1 MTFQSSVVNMS
12 SKNYLFTSESVT
24 EGHPD
29 KVCDQVSD
37 AILDELFKQDKK
49 SRVAVE
55 TATTA
60 GLAIVMGEITTSGYV
75 EFQKVV
81 RDVIRDIGYT
91 KPEYLFD
98 YRTCGV
104 LASIH
109 EQSPDI
115 AQGVDTDKQHEQGAG
130 DQGIMFG
137 YACRETPE
145 LMPMPIM
152 LSHKLAHKL
161 AEVRK
166 NGTLPYLRPDGK
178 TQVTLEY
185 KDHTPSRV
193 HTVVLAAQHD
203 ENITLDKLR
212 KDITE
217 EVVKPV
223 CGKLYDSK
231 TIVVI
236 NGTGK
241 FVLGGPA
248 ADTGV
253 TGRKIIVDT
262 YGGRG
267 HHGGGCFSGKDP
279 SKVDRSGAYM
289 ARYVAKN
296 IVAAGLAD
304 ICEVQISYVIGVAKP
319 LSVFVDTRG
328 TSKIPVEKIEKLVV
342 DHFSFK
348 PADMI
353 KQLDLLRPIYKRT
366 AAYGHFG
373 RTEPE
378 FTWERTDMAAKLR
391 SEAGL

>member
-1 MTFQSSVVNMS
+1 MS

-29 KVCDQVSD
+29 KLCDQVSD
-37 AILDELFKQDKK
+37 AILDELLKQDPK

-55 TATTA
+55 TAATA
-60 GLAIVMGEITTSGYV
+60 GLVIVMGEITTAGYV

-81 RDVIRDIGYT
+81 RDVIKDVGYT

-104 LASIH
+104 LASITA
-109 EQSPDI
+109 QSPDI
-115 AQGVDTDKQHEQGAG
+115 AQGVNVSKEHEQGAG

-137 YACRETPE
+137 YANRETPE
-145 LMPMPIM
+145 LMPLPIM
-152 LSHKLAHKL
+152 LSHKLARRL

-166 NGTLPYLRPDGK
+166 NGTIPYLRPDGK
-178 TQVTLEY
+178 TQVTIEY
-185 KDHTPSRV
+185 NDHKPKRA
-193 HTVVLAAQHD
+193 HTIVVATQHD
-203 ENITLDKLR
+203 ENITLEKIK
-212 KDITE
+212 KDVIE
-217 EVVKPV
+217 HVVKPV
-223 CGKLYDSK
+223 CGSYYDAD
-231 TIVVI
+231 TIVHV

-241 FVLGGPA
+241 FVLGGPT

-279 SKVDRSGAYM
+279 SKVDRSGAYT
-289 ARYVAKN
+289 ARWVAKN
-296 IVAAGLAD
+296 VVAAGLAD
-304 ICEVQISYVIGVAKP
+304 ICEVQISYVIGMAKP

-328 TSKIPVEKIEKLVV
+328 TSKIPVEKIEELIKEHV
-342 DHFSFK
+342 SFK

-353 KQLDLLRPIYKRT
+353 RNLDLLRPIYKKT

-378 FTWERTDMAAKLR
+378 FLWEKTNLAEKLR

>member
-1 MTFQSSVVNMS
+1 MS

-29 KVCDQVSD
+29 KLCDQVSD
-37 AILDELFKQDKK
+37 AILDELLKQDRK

-55 TATTA
+55 TAATS
-60 GLAIVMGEITTSGYV
+60 GLVAVMGEITTTGYV

-115 AQGVDTDKQHEQGAG
+115 AQGVDAGKEHEQGAG

-137 YACRETPE
+137 YANRETPE
-145 LMPMPIM
+145 LMPLPIM
-152 LSHKLAHKL
+152 LSHKLARRL

-178 TQVTLEY
+178 TQVTIEY
-185 KDHTPSRV
+185 RDHQPKRA
-193 HTVVLAAQHD
+193 HTVVIATQHD
-203 ENITLDKLR
+203 EDVSLDKIR
-212 KDITE
+212 KDVIE
-217 EVVKPV
+217 EVIRPV
-223 CGKLYDSK
+223 CGGYFDSN
-231 TIVVI
+231 TIVHV

-279 SKVDRSGAYM
+279 SKVDRSGAYT
-289 ARYVAKN
+289 ARWVAKN
-296 IVAAGLAD
+296 VVAAGLAD

-328 TSKIPVEKIEKLVV
+328 TAKVPVEKIEELIKEHV
-342 DHFSFK
+342 SFK

-353 KQLDLLRPIYKRT
+353 KNLDLLRPIYRKT
-366 AAYGHFG
+366 ACYGHFG
-373 RTEPE
+373 REEPE
-378 FTWERTDMAAKLR
+378 FTWEKANIAEKLR

>member
-1 MTFQSSVVNMS
+1 MS
-12 SKNYLFTSESVT
+12 SKNYLFSSESVT

-29 KVCDQVSD
+29 KLCDQISD
-37 AILDELFKQDKK
+37 AILDELLKQDPR

-55 TATTA
+55 TATTS
-60 GLAIVMGEITTSGYV
+60 GLAIVMGEITTKGYV
-75 EFQKVV
+75 EFQSVV
-81 RDVIRDIGYT
+81 RNVIKGIGYT
-91 KPEYLFD
+91 KPDYLFD

-104 LASIH
+104 LASIT

-115 AQGVDTDKQHEQGAG
+115 AQGVDTSKEHEQGAG

-137 YACRETPE
+137 YANKETPE
-145 LMPMPIM
+145 LMPIPIM
-152 LSHKLAHKL
+152 LAHKL
-161 AEVRK
+161 AFRLAQVRK
-166 NGTLPYLRPDGK
+166 DGTLPYLRPDGK
-178 TQVTLEY
+178 TQVTMEY
-185 KDHTPSRV
+185 QDHKVSRA

-203 ENITLDKLR
+203 PDVSMDKLK
-212 KDITE
+212 KDILET
-217 EVVKPV
+217 VVKPV
-223 CGKLYDSK
+223 CGEWYDAN
-231 TIVVI
+231 TIVHI

-304 ICEVQISYVIGVAKP
+304 QCEVQISYVIGVAKP
-319 LSVFVDTRG
+319 LSVFVDARG
-328 TSKIPVEKIEKLVV
+328 SEKIPVEKIEQLVR

-353 KQLDLLRPIYKRT
+353 KKLDLLRPIYKKT

-373 RTEPE
+373 REDPD
-378 FTWERTDMAAKLR
+378 FTWEKTDMAKKLR

>member
-1 MTFQSSVVNMS
+1 MS

-29 KVCDQVSD
+29 KLCDQVSD
-37 AILDELFKQDKK
+37 RILDELLKQDPK

-55 TATTA
+55 AATTA
-60 GLAIVMGEITTSGYV
+60 GLVAVMGEITTSGYV
-75 EFQKVV
+75 EFQSAV
-81 RDVIRDIGYT
+81 RDVIKEIGYT

-104 LASIH
+104 LSSIH
-109 EQSPDI
+109 EQSPEI
-115 AQGVDTDKQHEQGAG
+115 AQGVNTSESHEQGAG

-137 YACRETPE
+137 KAMRETPE
-145 LMPMPIM
+145 LMPAPIM
-152 LSHKLAHKL
+152 YAHKLAMKL

-178 TQVTLEY
+178 SQITIEY
-185 KDHTPSRV
+185 KDHTPARA

-203 ENITLDKLR
+203 EDVLLDKLKADLLEMVIR
-212 KDITE
+212 
-217 EVVKPV
+217 PV
-223 CGKLYDSK
+223 CGDLFDSN
-231 TIVVI
+231 TMVHV

-253 TGRKIIVDT
+253 TGRKIIIDT

-279 SKVDRSGAYM
+279 SKVDRSGSYM

-304 ICEVQISYVIGVAKP
+304 QCEVQISYVIGIAKP

-328 TSKIPVEKIEKLVV
+328 TAKIPVEKIEKLVSE
-342 DHFSFK
+342 HFSFK
-348 PADMI
+348 PAEMI
-353 KQLDLLRPIYKRT
+353 QKLDLLRPIYMKT
-366 AAYGHFG
+366 ACYGHFG
-373 RTEPE
+373 RELPE
-378 FTWERTDMAAKLR
+378 FTWENTDMAEKLR
-391 SEAGL
+391 GEAGL

>member
-1 MTFQSSVVNMS
+1 MS

-29 KVCDQVSD
+29 KMCDQVSD
-37 AILDELFKQDKK
+37 AILDELLRQDPK

-55 TATTA
+55 SAATA
-60 GLAIVMGEITTSGYV
+60 GLMLVMGEITTSGYV
-75 EFQKVV
+75 EFQKLV

-104 LASIH
+104 LASITA
-109 EQSPDI
+109 QSPDI
-115 AQGVDTDKQHEQGAG
+115 AQGVDSSAAHEQGAG

-137 YACRETPE
+137 YANRETPE
-145 LMPMPIM
+145 LMPLPIM
-152 LSHKLAHKL
+152 LSHKLAKRL

-166 NGTLPYLRPDGK
+166 DGTLPYLRPDGK
-178 TQVTLEY
+178 TQVTIEY
-185 KDHTPSRV
+185 NDHRPKRA
-193 HTVVLAAQHD
+193 HTIVVATQHD
-203 ENITLDKLR
+203 GDISLEKIK
-212 KDITE
+212 KDVVE
-217 EVVKPV
+217 HVVKPV
-223 CGKLYDSK
+223 CGDYFDSN
-231 TIVVI
+231 TLVHV

-279 SKVDRSGAYM
+279 SKVDRSGAYT
-289 ARYVAKN
+289 ARWVAKN
-296 IVAAGLAD
+296 VVAAGLAD

-328 TSKIPVEKIEKLVV
+328 TAKIPVERIEQLII
-342 DHFSFK
+342 DNFSFK

-353 KQLDLLRPIYKRT
+353 KRLDLLRPIYRKT

-373 RTEPE
+373 RTGPE
-378 FTWERTDMAAKLR
+378 FTWEKTDMAERLR

>member
-1 MTFQSSVVNMS
+1 MT
-12 SKNYLFTSESVT
+12 SKNYLFSSESVT

-29 KVCDQVSD
+29 KLCDQVSD
-37 AILDELFKQDKK
+37 AILDELLKQDPK

-60 GLAIVMGEITTSGYV
+60 GLVVVMGEITTRGYV
-75 EFQKVV
+75 EFQQVV
-81 RDVIRDIGYT
+81 RDVIRDIGYV

-104 LASIH
+104 LSSIH

-115 AQGVDTDKQHEQGAG
+115 AQGVNSTAEKEQGAG

-137 YACRETPE
+137 YASRETPQ

-152 LSHKLAHKL
+152 LAHQLARKL

-185 KDHTPSRV
+185 EGHAPKRL
-193 HTVVLAAQHD
+193 HTVVVAAQHD
-203 ENITLDKLR
+203 ENVTLDKIRRDVLETV
-212 KDITE
+212 I
-217 EVVKPV
+217 KPV
-223 CGKLYDSK
+223 CGDLFDSN
-231 TIVVI
+231 TIVHI

-304 ICEVQISYVIGVAKP
+304 QCEVQISYVIGVAKP

-328 TSKIPVEKIEKLVV
+328 TAKVPVEKIEKLVF

-353 KQLDLLRPIYKRT
+353 KKLDLLRPIYRKT
-366 AAYGHFG
+366 AVYGHFG
-373 RTEPE
+373 REEPE
-378 FTWERTDMAAKLR
+378 FTWEKTDMAKILR
-391 SEAGL
+391 EEAGL

>member
-1 MTFQSSVVNMS
+1 MS
-12 SKNYLFTSESVT
+12 SKNYLFSSESVT

-37 AILDELFKQDKK
+37 AILDGLLKKDPK

-55 TATTA
+55 TAATA
-60 GLAIVMGEITTSGYV
+60 GMVIVMGEITTSAYV
-75 EFQKVV
+75 EFQNIV
-81 RDVIRDIGYT
+81 REVIKDIGYT

-98 YRTCGV
+98 YRSCGV
-104 LASIH
+104 LAAIN

-115 AQGVDTDKQHEQGAG
+115 AQGVDTSKEHEQGAG

-137 YACRETPE
+137 YATRETKE
-145 LMPMPIM
+145 LMPLPIM
-152 LSHKLAHKL
+152 LAHKL
-161 AEVRK
+161 AKRLSDVRK
-166 NGTLPYLRPDGK
+166 DGTLPYLRPDGK
-178 TQVTLEY
+178 TQITMEY
-185 KDHTPSRV
+185 KDHKAARA

-203 ENITLDKLR
+203 PEATLERIR
-212 KDITE
+212 KDVLE

-223 CGKLYDSK
+223 CGEWFDSK
-231 TIVVI
+231 TIVHV

-304 ICEVQISYVIGVAKP
+304 QCEVQISYVIGVAKP

-328 TSKIPVEKIEKLVV
+328 TSKVPIERIEKAVL
-342 DHFSFK
+342 DNFSFK

-353 KQLDLLRPIYKRT
+353 KRLDLLRPIYKKT

-373 RTEPE
+373 REEPE
-378 FTWERTDMAAKLR
+378 FTWEKTDMADKLR

>member
-1 MTFQSSVVNMS
+1 MA
-12 SKNYLFTSESVT
+12 KNYLFSSESVT

-29 KVCDQVSD
+29 KMCDQISD
-37 AILDELFKQDKK
+37 AILDDLLKQDKH

-55 TATTA
+55 TATTS
-60 GLAIVMGEITTSGYV
+60 GLVVVMGEITSEGYC
-75 EFQKVV
+75 EFQRLV
-81 RDVIRDIGYT
+81 REVIKGIGYT
-91 KPEYLFD
+91 KPDYLFD

-104 LASIH
+104 LASIN

-115 AQGVDTDKQHEQGAG
+115 AQGVDTDGKKEQGAG

-137 YACRETPE
+137 YATKETPQ
-145 LMPMPIM
+145 LMPLPIM
-152 LSHKLAHKL
+152 LAHQLARRL
-161 AEVRK
+161 ATVRK
-166 NGTLPYLRPDGK
+166 DGTLPYLRPDGK
-178 TQVTLEY
+178 TQVTVEY
-185 KDHTPSRV
+185 NQAHQPQRV
-193 HTVVLAAQHD
+193 HTVVIAAQHD
-203 ENITLDKLR
+203 DDVSLDKIK
-212 KDITE
+212 KDVLEQVI
-217 EVVKPV
+217 KPV
-223 CGKLYDSK
+223 CGARFDKD
-231 TIVVI
+231 TIVHV

-241 FVLGGPA
+241 FVLGGPT

-304 ICEVQISYVIGVAKP
+304 TCEVQISYVIGVAKP
-319 LSVFVDTRG
+319 LSIFLDTRG
-328 TSKIPVEKIEKLVV
+328 TEKIPVEMIESVIANN
-342 DHFSFK
+342 FSFK

-353 KQLDLLRPIYKRT
+353 ARLDLLRPIYRKT

-373 RTEPE
+373 REEPE
-378 FTWERTDMAAKLR
+378 FTWEKTDMAKKLR

>member
-1 MTFQSSVVNMS
+1 MT
-12 SKNYLFTSESVT
+12 SKNYLFSSESVT

-29 KVCDQVSD
+29 KLCDQISD
-37 AILDELFKQDKK
+37 AALDELLKQDKK

-55 TATTA
+55 AIATA
-60 GLAIVMGEITTSGYV
+60 GLVAVMGEITTSGYV
-75 EFQKVV
+75 EFQKLV
-81 RDVIRDIGYT
+81 RDVIKDIGYT

-104 LASIH
+104 IASIH

-115 AQGVDTDKQHEQGAG
+115 AVGVDSSAEHEQGAG

-137 YACRETPE
+137 FANRETPE

-152 LSHKLAHKL
+152 LAHRLAMRL

-166 NGTLPYLRPDGK
+166 DGTLPYLRPDGK

-185 KDHTPSRV
+185 KDHKPLRV
-193 HTVVLAAQHD
+193 HTVVIASQHD
-203 ENITLDKLR
+203 EDAELDKLK
-212 KDITE
+212 KDVTE
-217 EVVKPV
+217 EVIKPV
-223 CGKLYDSK
+223 CGDMFDDK
-231 TIVVI
+231 TIIHV

-248 ADTGV
+248 ADTGM
-253 TGRKIIVDT
+253 TGRKTILDS
-262 YGGRG
+262 YGGKG
-267 HHGGGCFSGKDP
+267 HHGGGAYSGKDP
-279 SKVDRSGAYM
+279 SKVDRSGSYM

-304 ICEVQISYVIGVAKP
+304 QCEVQVSYVIGVAKP

-328 TSKIPVEKIEKLVV
+328 TSKVPVEKIEELVKE
-342 DHFSFK
+342 HFSFK

-353 KQLDLLRPIYKRT
+353 ELLDLLQPIYRRT
-366 AAYGHFG
+366 ACYGHFG
-373 RTEPE
+373 REE
-378 FTWERTDMAAKLR
+378 KGFTWEKTDMAEKLR

>member
-1 MTFQSSVVNMS
+1 MTSV
-12 SKNYLFTSESVT
+12 NYLFTSESVT

-29 KVCDQVSD
+29 KLCDQISD
-37 AILDELFKQDKK
+37 SILDELLKQDPKA
-49 SRVAVE
+49 RVAVE
-55 TATTA
+55 TAATA
-60 GLAIVMGEITTSGYV
+60 GLVAVMGEITTTGYV
-75 EFQKVV
+75 EFQTVV
-81 RDVIRDIGYT
+81 RNLIRNVGYT

-115 AQGVDTDKQHEQGAG
+115 AQGVNVTPQHEQGAG

-137 YACRETPE
+137 CAMRETPE
-145 LMPMPIM
+145 LMPLPIM
-152 LSHKLAHKL
+152 YAHRLARRL

-178 TQVTLEY
+178 SQITIEY
-185 KDHTPSRV
+185 RDHKPFRA

-203 ENITLDKLR
+203 ENVSLDKLR
-212 KDITE
+212 KDLLE
-217 EVVKPV
+217 EVIKPV
-223 CGKLYDSK
+223 CGELYDDR
-231 TIVVI
+231 TIVHI

-253 TGRKIIVDT
+253 TGRKIILDT

-296 IVAAGLAD
+296 IVAAGIAD
-304 ICEVQISYVIGVAKP
+304 HCEVQISYVIGVAKP

-328 TSKIPVEKIEKLVV
+328 TAKIPVGKIEELVKE
-342 DHFSFK
+342 HFSFK

-353 KQLDLLRPIYKRT
+353 KKLDLLRPIYLKT
-366 AAYGHFG
+366 ACYGHFG
-373 RTEPE
+373 REEPE
-378 FTWERTDMAAKLR
+378 FTWEKTDMAEKLR

>member
-1 MTFQSSVVNMS
+1 MS
-12 SKNYLFTSESVT
+12 SKKYLFSSESVT

-29 KVCDQVSD
+29 KMCDQVSD
-37 AILDELFKQDKK
+37 AILDELLKQDPK

-55 TATTA
+55 SAATA
-60 GLAIVMGEITTSGYV
+60 GLMAVMGEITTSGYV

-81 RDVIRDIGYT
+81 RGVIKDIGYT
-91 KPEYLFD
+91 QPEYLYD

-104 LASIH
+104 LASIT

-115 AQGVDTDKQHEQGAG
+115 AQGVNITQEREQGAG

-137 YACRETPE
+137 YASHETPQ
-145 LMPMPIM
+145 LMPLPIM
-152 LSHKLAHKL
+152 LAHGLARRL

-178 TQVTLEY
+178 TQVSIEY
-185 KDHTPSRV
+185 ENHQPKRV
-193 HTVVLAAQHD
+193 HTVVIAAQHD
-203 ENITLDKLR
+203 PDVSLDKIR
-212 KDITE
+212 KDILDT
-217 EVVKPV
+217 VIRPV
-223 CGKLYDSK
+223 CGDWYDAN
-231 TIVVI
+231 TLVHV

-267 HHGGGCFSGKDP
+267 HHGGGAFSGKDP
-279 SKVDRSGAYM
+279 SKVDRSGAYT

-304 ICEVQISYVIGVAKP
+304 QCEVQISYVIGVAKP

-328 TSKIPVEKIEKLVV
+328 TNKIPVERIEQLIR
-342 DHFSFK
+342 DRFSFK

-353 KQLDLLRPIYKRT
+353 KKLDLLRPIYRPT

-373 RTEPE
+373 REEPG
-378 FTWERTDMAAKLR
+378 FTWERTDMAAQLR

>member
-1 MTFQSSVVNMS
+1 MT
-12 SKNYLFTSESVT
+12 SKNYLFSSESVT

-29 KVCDQVSD
+29 KLCDQVSD
-37 AILDELFKQDKK
+37 AILDELLKQDPK

-60 GLAIVMGEITTSGYV
+60 GLVVVMGEITTTGYV
-75 EFQKVV
+75 EFQQVV
-81 RDVIRDIGYT
+81 RDVIRDVGYV

-104 LASIH
+104 LSSIH

-115 AQGVDTDKQHEQGAG
+115 AQGVNPTAEKEQGAG

-137 YACRETPE
+137 YASRETPQ

-152 LSHKLAHKL
+152 LAHQLARKL

-185 KDHTPSRV
+185 EGHVPKRL
-193 HTVVLAAQHD
+193 HTVVVAAQHD
-203 ENITLDKLR
+203 ENVMLDKIR
-212 KDITE
+212 RDILET
-217 EVVKPV
+217 VIKPV
-223 CGKLYDSK
+223 CGDLFDSN
-231 TIVVI
+231 TIVHI

-304 ICEVQISYVIGVAKP
+304 QCEVQISYVIGVAKP

-328 TSKIPVEKIEKLVV
+328 TAKVPVEKIEKLVF

-353 KQLDLLRPIYKRT
+353 KKLDLLRPIYRKT
-366 AAYGHFG
+366 AVYGHFG
-373 RTEPE
+373 REEPE
-378 FTWERTDMAAKLR
+378 FTWEKKDMAKILR
-391 SEAGL
+391 EEAGL

>member
-1 MTFQSSVVNMS
+1 MS
-12 SKNYLFTSESVT
+12 SKNYLFSYESVT

-29 KVCDQVSD
+29 KLCDQVSD
-37 AILDELFKQDKK
+37 SILDELLKQDPK

-55 TATTA
+55 TAATA
-60 GLAIVMGEITTSGYV
+60 GLAIVMGEITTKGYV
-75 EFQKVV
+75 EFQSVI
-81 RDVIRDIGYT
+81 RDVIRGIGYA

-104 LASIH
+104 LASIT

-115 AQGVDTDKQHEQGAG
+115 AQGVDTSKEHEQGAG

-137 YACRETPE
+137 YANRETPE
-145 LMPMPIM
+145 LMPIPIM
-152 LSHKLAHKL
+152 LAHKL
-161 AEVRK
+161 ARRLAQVRK
-166 NGTLPYLRPDGK
+166 DGTLPYLRPDGK
-178 TQVTLEY
+178 TQVTMEY
-185 KDHTPSRV
+185 KDHKVARA

-203 ENITLDKLR
+203 PDVSMDKLKR
-212 KDITE
+212 DILET
-217 EVVKPV
+217 VVKPV
-223 CGKLYDSK
+223 CGDWYDK
-231 TIVVI
+231 DTIVHI

-304 ICEVQISYVIGVAKP
+304 QCEVQISYVIGVAKP
-319 LSVFVDTRG
+319 LSVFVDARG
-328 TSKIPVEKIEKLVV
+328 SEKVPTEKIEQLVL

-353 KQLDLLRPIYKRT
+353 KKLDLLRPIYKKT

-373 RTEPE
+373 REEPD
-378 FTWERTDMAAKLR
+378 FTWEKTDMAKKLR

>member
-1 MTFQSSVVNMS
+1 MT
-12 SKNYLFTSESVT
+12 SKNYCFSSESVT

-29 KVCDQVSD
+29 KICDQVSD
-37 AILDELFKQDKK
+37 AILDELLRQDKH

-55 TATTA
+55 TAVTA
-60 GLAIVMGEITTSGYV
+60 GLALVMGEITTGGYV
-75 EFQKVV
+75 EFQKTI
-81 RDVIRDIGYT
+81 REVIRDIGYT

-98 YRTCGV
+98 HRTCGV

-115 AQGVDTDKQHEQGAG
+115 AQGVDNSKEHEQGAG

-137 YACRETPE
+137 FATNETPE
-145 LMPMPIM
+145 LMPLPIA
-152 LSHKLAHKL
+152 LAHKL
-161 AEVRK
+161 ARRLAKVRK
-166 NGTLPYLRPDGK
+166 DGTIPYLRPDGK

-185 KDHTPSRV
+185 AGHVPKRA
-193 HTVVLAAQHD
+193 HTVVVAAQHD
-203 ENITLDKLR
+203 GDVQLERVKRDVL
-212 KDITE
+212 E

-223 CGKLYDSK
+223 CGDYFDPR
-231 TIVVI
+231 TIVHV

-253 TGRKIIVDT
+253 TGRKIIIDT

-304 ICEVQISYVIGVAKP
+304 QCEVQISYVIGVAKP
-319 LSVFVDTRG
+319 LSVFIETRG
-328 TSKIPVEKIEKLVV
+328 TAKVPEEKIEQLVQ

-353 KQLDLLRPIYKRT
+353 RKLDLLRPIYRQT

-373 RTEPE
+373 REEPD
-378 FTWERTDMAAKLR
+378 FTWERTDMAEKLR
-391 SEAGL
+391 AEAGL

>member
-1 MTFQSSVVNMS
+1 MS

-29 KVCDQVSD
+29 KLCDQVSD
-37 AILDELFKQDKK
+37 AILDELIKQDPK

-60 GLAIVMGEITTSGYV
+60 GLVVVMGEITTTGYV
-75 EFQKVV
+75 EFQKIV
-81 RDVIRDIGYT
+81 RDVVRDIGYN

-98 YRTCGV
+98 HRTCGV

-115 AQGVDTDKQHEQGAG
+115 AQGVDTSKEHEQGAG

-137 YACRETPE
+137 YASRETPE

-152 LSHKLAHKL
+152 LAHKLAKKL

-166 NGTLPYLRPDGK
+166 DGTLPYLRPDGK

-185 KDHTPSRV
+185 NDHKPKRV

-203 ENITLDKLR
+203 ENVSLDKLR
-212 KDITE
+212 KDVTE
-217 EVVKPV
+217 QVVKPV
-223 CGKLYDSK
+223 LGGMFDSN
-231 TIVVI
+231 TIIVV

-253 TGRKIIVDT
+253 TGRKIIIDT

-267 HHGGGCFSGKDP
+267 HHGGGCFSGKDA

-304 ICEVQISYVIGVAKP
+304 QCEVQVSYVIGVAKP
-319 LSVFVDTRG
+319 LSVFIDTRG
-328 TSKIPVEKIEKLVV
+328 TAKIPVEKIEKLVV
-342 DHFSFK
+342 DHISFK

-353 KQLDLLRPIYKRT
+353 KNLELLRPIYKKT

-378 FTWERTDMAAKLR
+378 FTWERTDLAKKLR

>member
-1 MTFQSSVVNMS
+1 MS

-29 KVCDQVSD
+29 KLCDQISD
-37 AILDELFKQDKK
+37 AVLDDLLRQDPK
-49 SRVAVE
+49 SRVAAE
-55 TATTA
+55 AATTA
-60 GLAIVMGEITTSGYV
+60 GLVVVMGEITTKGYC
-75 EFQKVV
+75 EFQQVV
-81 RDVIRDIGYT
+81 RDVIKDIGYT
-91 KPEYLFD
+91 KPDYLFD

-104 LASIH
+104 LASIQR
-109 EQSPDI
+109 QSPDI
-115 AQGVDTDKQHEQGAG
+115 AQGVDSSTKHEQGAG

-137 YACRETPE
+137 YANNETPE

-152 LSHKLAHKL
+152 LAHKLARKL

-185 KDHTPSRV
+185 KDHKPARV
-193 HTVVLAAQHD
+193 HTVVIAAQHD
-203 ENITLDKLR
+203 DNVSLDKMR
-212 KDITE
+212 KEVLDA
-217 EVVKPV
+217 VVKPV
-223 CGKLYDSK
+223 CGDLFDSK
-231 TIVVI
+231 TIAHV
-236 NGTGK
+236 NGTGR

-248 ADTGV
+248 ADSGM
-253 TGRKIIVDT
+253 TGRKIILDT

-267 HHGGGCFSGKDP
+267 HHGGGAFSGKDP

-289 ARYVAKN
+289 SRYVAKN

-304 ICEVQISYVIGVAKP
+304 QCEVQVSYAIGVAKP
-319 LSVFVDTRG
+319 LSVFVDTKG
-328 TSKIPVEKIEKLVV
+328 TSKVPVERIEQLVL

-348 PADMI
+348 PAEMI
-353 KQLDLLRPIYKRT
+353 EYLNLLRPIYRKT

-373 RTEPE
+373 REEPE
-378 FTWERTDMAAKLR
+378 FTWEKTDMAKKLR

>member
-1 MTFQSSVVNMS
+1 MS
-12 SKNYLFTSESVT
+12 SKNYLFSSESVT

-29 KVCDQVSD
+29 KLCDQVSD
-37 AILDELFKQDKK
+37 AILDELLKQDSR

-60 GLAIVMGEITTSGYV
+60 GLIAVMGEITTKGYV
-75 EFQKVV
+75 EFQSLI
-81 RDVIRDIGYT
+81 REVIKDIGYN

-115 AQGVDTDKQHEQGAG
+115 AQGVNVSSEHEQGAG

-137 YACRETPE
+137 YAIRETPQ
-145 LMPMPIM
+145 LMPLPIM
-152 LSHKLAHKL
+152 LAHQLSKKL

-178 TQVTLEY
+178 SQVTIEY
-185 KDHTPSRV
+185 KDHKAIRA

-203 ENITLDKLR
+203 ENITLEKLR

-217 EVVKPV
+217 VVIKPV
-223 CGKLYDSK
+223 CGEWYDEN
-231 TIVVI
+231 TLVYI

-296 IVAAGLAD
+296 VVAAGLAD
-304 ICEVQISYVIGVAKP
+304 QCEVQISYVIGVAKP

-328 TSKIPVEKIEKLVV
+328 TNKIPVEKIEEIIMNN
-342 DHFSFK
+342 FSLK
-348 PADMI
+348 PADMV
-353 KQLDLLRPIYKRT
+353 KKLDLLRPIYRKT

-373 RTEPE
+373 REEPE
-378 FTWERTDMAAKLR
+378 FTWERTDMAEKLK

>member
-1 MTFQSSVVNMS
+1 MS

-29 KVCDQVSD
+29 KMCDQVSD
-37 AILDELFKQDKK
+37 AILDELLRQDPK

-55 TATTA
+55 TAVTS
-60 GLAIVMGEITTSGYV
+60 GLMVVMGEITTSGYV

-81 RDVIRDIGYT
+81 RDTIRDIGYT
-91 KPEYLFD
+91 KPDYLFD

-104 LASIH
+104 LASIN

-115 AQGVDTDKQHEQGAG
+115 AQGVNAAAGREQGAG

-137 YACRETPE
+137 YANRETPE
-145 LMPMPIM
+145 LMPLPIM
-152 LSHKLAHKL
+152 LSHKLARKL
-161 AEVRK
+161 AEVRRD
-166 NGTLPYLRPDGK
+166 GTLPYLRPDGK
-178 TQVTLEY
+178 TQVTVEY
-185 KDHTPSRV
+185 NDHQPKRA
-193 HTVVLAAQHD
+193 HTIVIAAQHD
-203 ENITLDKLR
+203 ENATLDKIK
-212 KDITE
+212 KDVVE
-217 EVVKPV
+217 HVVKPV
-223 CGKLYDSK
+223 CGDYFDSN
-231 TIVVI
+231 TIVHV

-241 FVLGGPA
+241 FVIGGPTS
-248 ADTGV
+248 DTGV

-279 SKVDRSGAYM
+279 SKVDRSGAYA
-289 ARYVAKN
+289 ARWVAKN
-296 IVAAGLAD
+296 VVAAGLAD

-328 TSKIPVEKIEKLVV
+328 TAKIPVEKIEQLIME
-342 DHFSFK
+342 HFSFK

-353 KQLDLLRPIYKRT
+353 KNLDLLRPIYKKT
-366 AAYGHFG
+366 ACYGHFG
-373 RTEPE
+373 RVEPE
-378 FTWERTDMAAKLR
+378 FTWEKTDMAEKLR

>member
-1 MTFQSSVVNMS
+1 MS
-12 SKNYLFTSESVT
+12 SKNYCFSSESVT

-29 KVCDQVSD
+29 KICDQVSD
-37 AILDELFKQDKK
+37 AVLDELLRQDRK

-60 GLAIVMGEITTSGYV
+60 GLVIVMGEITTNGYV

-115 AQGVDTDKQHEQGAG
+115 AQGVDNSKEHEQGAG

-137 YACRETPE
+137 FATNETPE
-145 LMPMPIM
+145 LMPLPIT
-152 LSHKLAHKL
+152 LAHKL
-161 AEVRK
+161 SKRLADVRK
-166 NGTLPYLRPDGK
+166 DGTLPYLRPDGK

-185 KDHTPSRV
+185 KDHKPKRA
-193 HTVVLAAQHD
+193 HTVVIAAQHD
-203 ENITLDKLR
+203 ENVSLDKVK
-212 KDITE
+212 KDIRE

-223 CGKLYDSK
+223 CGDFFDPN
-231 TIVVI
+231 TIVHV

-253 TGRKIIVDT
+253 TGRKIIIDT

-304 ICEVQISYVIGVAKP
+304 QCEVQISYVIGVAKP
-319 LSVFVDTRG
+319 LSIFIETRG
-328 TSKIPVEKIEKLVV
+328 TAKVPVETIERIVA
-342 DHFSFK
+342 DQFSFK
-348 PADMI
+348 PVDMI
-353 KQLDLLRPIYKRT
+353 ERLDLLRPIYRKT
-366 AAYGHFG
+366 ASYGHFG
-373 RTEPE
+373 REEPD
-378 FTWERTDMAAKLR
+378 FTWEKTDLAAKLR

>member
-1 MTFQSSVVNMS
+1 MS
-12 SKNYLFTSESVT
+12 SKNYCFSSESVT

-29 KVCDQVSD
+29 KLCDQVSD
-37 AILDELFKQDKK
+37 AVLDELLKQDKK

-55 TATTA
+55 TAATA
-60 GLAIVMGEITTSGYV
+60 GLVIVMGEITTNGYV

-115 AQGVDTDKQHEQGAG
+115 AQGVDTSKEHEQGAG

-137 YACRETPE
+137 YATKETPE
-145 LMPMPIM
+145 LMPLPIT
-152 LSHKLAHKL
+152 LAHKL
-161 AEVRK
+161 AKRLAEVRK
-166 NGTLPYLRPDGK
+166 DGTLPYLRPDGK

-185 KDHTPSRV
+185 NDHRPKRA
-193 HTVVLAAQHD
+193 HTVVVAAQHD
-203 ENITLDKLR
+203 ENVSLDKVK
-212 KDITE
+212 KDVLE

-223 CGKLYDSK
+223 CGDYFDSR
-231 TIVVI
+231 TIVHV

-253 TGRKIIVDT
+253 TGRKIIIDT

-304 ICEVQISYVIGVAKP
+304 QCEVQISYVIGVAKP
-319 LSVFVDTRG
+319 LSIFVETRG
-328 TSKIPVEKIEKLVV
+328 TAKIPVEKIEKLVS
-342 DHFSFK
+342 DHFTFK
-348 PADMI
+348 PVDMI
-353 KQLDLLRPIYKRT
+353 KRLDLLRPIYRKT
-366 AAYGHFG
+366 ASYGHFG
-373 RTEPE
+373 RDDPD
-378 FTWERTDMAAKLR
+378 FTWEKTDLAEKLR

>member
-1 MTFQSSVVNMS
+1 MS

-29 KVCDQVSD
+29 KMCDQISD
-37 AILDELFKQDKK
+37 AILDELLKQDPKA
-49 SRVAVE
+49 RVAVE
-55 TATTA
+55 TATTS
-60 GLAIVMGEITTSGYV
+60 GLVVVMGEITTTGYV
-75 EFQKVV
+75 EFQEVV

-104 LASIH
+104 LSSIH

-115 AQGVDTDKQHEQGAG
+115 AQGVNESAGHEQGAG

-137 YACRETPE
+137 YANKETKE

-152 LSHKLAHKL
+152 LAHKMAKKL

-166 NGTLPYLRPDGK
+166 DGTLPYLRPDGK

-185 KDHTPSRV
+185 RDHVPARV
-193 HTVVLAAQHD
+193 HTVVVAAQHD
-203 ENITLDKLR
+203 ENVSLDKIR
-212 KDITE
+212 KDILET
-217 EVVKPV
+217 VIKPV
-223 CGKLYDSK
+223 CGDLFDSK
-231 TIVVI
+231 TIVHI

-248 ADTGV
+248 ADSGV

-304 ICEVQISYVIGVAKP
+304 QCEVQISYVIGVAKP
-319 LSVFVDTRG
+319 LSVFIDTRG
-328 TSKIPVEKIEKLVV
+328 TAKIPVEKIEKLVMEN
-342 DHFSFK
+342 FSFK
-348 PADMI
+348 PKDMI
-353 KQLDLLRPIYKRT
+353 EKLNLLRPIYRKT

-373 RTEPE
+373 REEPE
-378 FTWERTDMAAKLR
+378 FSWEKTDMAKLLR
-391 SEAGL
+391 EEAGL

>member
-1 MTFQSSVVNMS
+1 MS
-12 SKNYLFTSESVT
+12 SKRYCFSSESVT

-29 KVCDQVSD
+29 KLCDQVSD
-37 AILDELFKQDKK
+37 AILDELIRQDRK

-55 TATTA
+55 TAATA
-60 GLAIVMGEITTSGYV
+60 GLAIVMGEITTEGYV

-115 AQGVDTDKQHEQGAG
+115 ALGVDSSKAHEQGAG

-137 YACRETPE
+137 FATDETPE
-145 LMPMPIM
+145 LMPLPAM
-152 LSHKLAHKL
+152 LAHRLARRL

-166 NGTLPYLRPDGK
+166 DGTLPYLRPDGK
-178 TQVTLEY
+178 TQVTIEY
-185 KDHTPSRV
+185 EGHKPRRA
-193 HTVVLAAQHD
+193 HTVVVAAQHD
-203 ENITLDKLR
+203 ADATLERIRRDVL
-212 KDITE
+212 E

-223 CGKLYDSK
+223 CGDYYDSR
-231 TIVVI
+231 TIVHV

-253 TGRKIIVDT
+253 TGRKIIIDT

-296 IVAAGLAD
+296 IVAAGLAGQ
-304 ICEVQISYVIGVAKP
+304 CEVQISYVIGVAKP
-319 LSVFVDTRG
+319 LSIFIDTRG
-328 TSKIPVEKIEKLVV
+328 TAKVPVEKIEGLVA

-348 PADMI
+348 PVDMI
-353 KQLDLLRPIYKRT
+353 KKLDLLRPIYRRT

-373 RTEPE
+373 RPEPE
-378 FTWERTDMAAKLR
+378 FTWERTDMAEKLR